1 MARAALNYCEFRVK
15 YEMPLIIFAHECLP
29 TSISIVILSGF
40 GIQFL
45 LTEMFL
51 NSHSNNV

>member
-1 MARAALNYCEFRVK
+1 MARDGLNYCEFYVK
-15 YEMPLIIFAHECLP
+15 YEMPLIIFAHKCQP
-29 TSISIVILSGF
+29 TRISIVILPVF

>member
-1 MARAALNYCEFRVK
+1 MARDGLNYCEFHVK
-15 YEMPLIIFAHECLP
+15 YEMPLIIFAHKCQP
-29 TSISIVILSGF
+29 TRISIVILPVF